1 PGPEGARLGRPPYQ
15 SRGALVRRAT
25 APLLPHHRRRPRDAE
40 PVERHL
46 APDARLRRSLHR
58 RDRFMSVNA
67 PRSIDGV
74 FMDVRAYTSLFYM
87 LLTLATGIVYGAVG
101 GAVVHRHT
109 VTGGCAAPGPAHRR
123 H

>member
-1 PGPEGARLGRPPYQ
+1 
-15 SRGALVRRAT
+15 
-25 APLLPHHRRRPRDAE
+25 
-40 PVERHL
+40 
-46 APDARLRRSLHR
+46 
-58 RDRFMSVNA
+58 MSVNA

-101 GAVVHRHT
+101 GAGVHRHT

-123 H
+123 HGVLRRRADRDFAIAHHSLLGSLVLGVLGALTVTLLMHVARGVARGHARLAKALLVEPGA